1 MRVRVP
7 ATSANLGPGFDAFGL
22 ALSLHDEITARI
34 TGAGL
39 DVKVRGEGAGDVP
52 RDERHLIVRAMRAA
66 FDLLGG
72 PPPGIALECCN
83 RIPHARG
90 LGSSAAAIVGGI
102 VLARELEQQRQGDG
116 RRRDERPRTDEE
128 LVRAEELLPD
138 EKVLALATE
147 MEGHPDNVAACLYGG
162 FTIAW
167 IDRGAPRAVRHEVSK
182 DIAARVFV
190 PPEAVSTEHARKL
203 LPAEVPHG
211 DAAHTAGRA
220 ALLVTALA
228 GRPEL
233 LLAATEDRLHQRY
246 RVPAMPASFA
256 LVERLRLAGIAA
268 VISGAGPA
276 VLAFDTGDRST
287 LDKIA
292 TKSAWPIYEVGVDN
306 EGVRRVLLI

>member
-1 MRVRVP
+1 MP
-7 ATSANLGPGFDAFGL
+7 ATSANLGSGFDAFGL
-22 ALSLHDEITARI
+22 ALSLHDEITAQI

-39 DVKVRGEGAGDVP
+39 DLRVRGEGAGDVP
-52 RDERHLIVRAMRAA
+52 RDEGHLVVRAMRAA

-72 PPPGIALECCN
+72 QPPGIALECSN
-83 RIPHARG
+83 LIPHARG

-102 VLARELEQQRQGDG
+102 ALARELGQQREGDG
-116 RRRDERPRTDEE
+116 RRDERPRTDEE
-128 LVRAEELLPD
+128 LVRVEELLPD
-138 EKVLALATE
+138 EKALALAAD

-167 IDRGAPRAVRHEVSK
+167 TDRGAPRAVRHEVAK
-182 DIAARVFV
+182 DITARVFV

-203 LPAEVPHG
+203 LPTEVPHG

-220 ALLVTALA
+220 ALLVTALG

-246 RVPAMPASFA
+246 RAPAMPDSCA
-256 LVERLRLAGIAA
+256 LVGRLRAAGIAA

-276 VLAFDTGDRST
+276 VLAFDIGNRST

-292 TKSAWPIYEVGVDN
+292 TKSAWPIYEVGIDN
-306 EGVRRVLLI
+306 RGVRRVRLI